1 MDVTAEIQN
10 GADLMHVAVIAP
22 LFDSAGAH
30 AGVICAAPELERRA
44 MRRAMTISLNVD
56 PGDNVEQSV
65 LIAKARVRKAEKRFL
80 FRLTML
86 RTPMAIY

>member
-10 GADLMHVAVIAP
+10 GADLMHGAVIAP

-30 AGVICAAPELERRA
+30 AGVICAALELERRA
-44 MRRAMTISLNVD
+44 MTMSLNVH
-56 PGDNVEQSV
+56 PGDNVKQGV
-65 LIAKARVRKAEKRFL
+65 LIAKARVQTAEKRFL